1 VGAAALPSGV
11 QAVRRR
17 ESTVGAR
24 GEGGSAPATMYAAEP
39 TEQERGCIDF
49 PALAQSPW
57 PPRDQRLPAPA
68 SGACSTRSFFLLILP
83 TLITWLFL
91 KHYLR

>member
-1 VGAAALPSGV
+1 
-11 QAVRRR
+11 
-17 ESTVGAR
+17 
-24 GEGGSAPATMYAAEP
+24 MYAAEP

-49 PALAQSPW
+49 PALAHSPW
-57 PPRDQRLPAPA
+57 PPRISDCR
-68 SGACSTRSFFLLILP
+68 ACLRACTRSFFLLILP